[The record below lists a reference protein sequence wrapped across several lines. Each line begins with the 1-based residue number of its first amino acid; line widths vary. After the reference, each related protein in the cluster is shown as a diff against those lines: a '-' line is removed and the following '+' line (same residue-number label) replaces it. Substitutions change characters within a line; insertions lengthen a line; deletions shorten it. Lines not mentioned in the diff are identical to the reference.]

1 MERKTQ
7 FIILGLAAILVISLF
22 INLQSYSSKQAIERE
37 KGVLKKEN
45 TDLSQRI
52 EESFQDNQRLKDKL
66 SSLNRDLEK
75 VSKEREEMQNKY
87 ELVTKERE
95 ELIQK
100 LKTQPSAAAPEVQR
114 AQVIPVPEDAYWA
127 GILKAKT
134 DLELQLDKIRNELK
148 ITQIKNEELQRD
160 KSALDL
166 EIKNLNLE
174 TQDLRRQLEYNKK
187 MMDSLAQELVR
198 EKNDKLEIQ
207 SSLNVIK
214 SENTIIRRQLKSL
227 GSRKINLER
236 RIQQLQE
243 DNSGLERSLTEME
256 TMLKDKATKIND
268 LQEQLDTVRA
278 GGKIEASAQKQESV
292 ELPPIVV
299 RPKTETSLQEPP
311 VGFMAKILAVNRD
324 NNFVIIDLGEDSGI
338 RVGDTFGVYRED
350 KTIAEIEVVQIRKT
364 IAACDIKKETTPV
377 KVADTIK

>member
-1 MERKTQ
+1 MEQKTR

-22 INLQSYSSKQAIERE
+22 INLQTYSSKQAIERE
-37 KGVLKKEN
+37 KDVLKKEN
-45 TDLSQRI
+45 TDLSKRI

-100 LKTQPSAAAPEVQR
+100 LKTQPLPQAPEVQR
-114 AQVIPVPEDAYWA
+114 ALVTPVSEDTYWA
-127 GILKAKT
+127 GILKAKM
-134 DLELQLDKIRNELK
+134 DLELQLGNIRNELK
-148 ITQIKNEELQRD
+148 NTQIKNEELQRD
-160 KSALDL
+160 KSALDS

-268 LQEQLDTVRA
+268 LQQQLDTVRA
-278 GGKIEASAQKQESV
+278 GGKVEASAQKQESV

-299 RPKTETSLQEPP
+299 RPKTETFLQEPSI
-311 VGFMAKILAVNRD
+311 GFVVKILAVNRD

-338 RVGDTFGVYRED
+338 RVGNTFGVYRED
-350 KTIAEIEVVQIRKT
+350 KAIAEIEVIQIRKT
-364 IAACDIKKETTPV
+364 IAACNIKKETESIRV
-377 KVADTIK
+377 GDTIK